1 MSGLSDAR
9 TELANGLQNGMAFPV
24 RVYPEPTSTFAAP
37 CIRLHPA
44 NPWLAPSALAAGRRT
59 QRWEVWIVIGKLS
72 DVHNYAGLETMVS
85 DATYALDA
93 MPGWSG
99 VQWER
104 PNPTNMG
111 GTLYLAVRGL
121 IETNREV

>member
-1 MSGLSDAR
+1 MSGLSDSRAA
-9 TELANGLQNGMAFPV
+9 LANGLQNGMASPV

-44 NPWLAPSALAAGRRT
+44 NPWLAPSVLAAGRRT
-59 QRWEVWIVIGKLS
+59 QRWEVWAVAGKMA
-72 DVHNYAGLETMVS
+72 DTHRYDELETMVS
-85 DATYALDA
+85 DATKALDLMA
-93 MPGWSG
+93 GWSS

-104 PNPTNMG
+104 PNPTDMG
-111 GTLYLAVRGL
+111 GTSYLAVRGI